1 MALGALGG
9 SIAEKALAGRLLEA
23 DPADSGLCLVLVE
36 ALAACGSLRSV
47 PVLRGLSRDERAGG
61 GLRRVAAEALARLG
75 ERHALG
81 ALSLSDTEG
90 GQLSV
95 PAAEAGVSV
104 VKNGP

>member
-1 MALGALGG
+1 
-9 SIAEKALAGRLLEA
+9 
-23 DPADSGLCLVLVE
+23 
-36 ALAACGSLRSV
+36 
-47 PVLRGLSRDERAGG
+47 
-61 GLRRVAAEALARLG
+61 VAAEALARLG